1 MLRLQLIVLLI
12 SFFSFSGFG
21 QSERIIET
29 AVKVELTKSGLVN
42 YLEKWTPRLEEAV
55 ATDDTKSVDAI
66 AGRLSRDLEDM
77 KAGLSEVDRNFDKT
91 FIAYV
96 EQLERYISIEKNY
109 RGELQLMSEIIKDK

>member
-12 SFFSFSGFG
+12 SFLSFSGFG

-55 ATDDTKSVDAI
+55 STNDTKSVDAI

-77 KAGLSEVDRNFDKT
+77 KAGLSEADRNFDKT

-109 RGELQLMSEIIKDK
+109 RGALQLMSEIINDK

>member
-12 SFFSFSGFG
+12 SFFSFSSFG

-42 YLEKWTPRLEEAV
+42 YLEKWTPRLEEAIS
-55 ATDDTKSVDAI
+55 TNDTKSVNAI

-96 EQLERYISIEKNY
+96 EQLERYISTEKNY
-109 RGELQLMSEIIKDK
+109 RGALQLMSEIINDK